1 MEKAIRLRKP
11 RLGLLRG
18 GYEKGYLSSMR
29 LLILGGPGSGKG
41 TQSQKLSEHF
51 GIPWISTGDTLR
63 AEIAADSPLGQQVSE
78 TLAKGELVS
87 DKLMIALIKERLQQ
101 PDAAKGW
108 ILDGYPRTAFQ
119 AEELDFFLDTL
130 NTQVNY
136 AIWLELPAHAL
147 IERSENRAAIDDNPE
162 ALRRRIETLA
172 ETTIPM
178 LEYYDYRQRLLRID
192 GNQPPDD
199 VKREILGG
207 IS

>member
-1 MEKAIRLRKP
+1 M
-11 RLGLLRG
+11 
-18 GYEKGYLSSMR
+18 
-29 LLILGGPGSGKG
+29 
-41 TQSQKLSEHF
+41 
-51 GIPWISTGDTLR
+51 
-63 AEIAADSPLGQQVSE
+63 
-78 TLAKGELVS
+78 
-87 DKLMIALIKERLQQ
+87 
-101 PDAAKGW
+101 
-108 ILDGYPRTAFQ
+108 
-119 AEELDFFLDTL
+119 
-130 NTQVNY
+130 NY